1 MKETQIQKIKR
12 AKAIIRTL
20 KRVYPE
26 ARCELDY
33 SNVWELLVATVLSA
47 QCTDKRVNLVTPA
60 LFKKYPRVSDYAQAD
75 VLELEKLIHSTG
87 FYKNKAKN
95 IHGAAQLVLDKYQGQ
110 VPKTMD
116 ELTQIPGVGRK
127 TANVILGNYFGLPS
141 LTVDTHMIRLNRLLG
156 FSSSEDAV
164 KVEYQLMSL
173 VEKKD
178 WVLYTHLIIRH
189 GRVRCIARRPQCD
202 DCEIQE
208 VCSRTGLNDLNR

>member
-1 MKETQIQKIKR
+1 MQETQIQKIKR
-12 AKAIIRTL
+12 AKAIIQVL
-20 KRVYPE
+20 KRVYPN
-26 ARCELDY
+26 ARCELNS

-60 LFKKYPRVSDYAQAD
+60 LFKKYPQVSDYAQAD
-75 VLELEKLIHSTG
+75 VLEMEKIIHSTG
-87 FYKNKAKN
+87 FYKNKSKN
-95 IHGAAQLVLDKYQGQ
+95 IRDAARLVLDKFHGQ

-127 TANVILGNYFGLPS
+127 TANVILGNYFEVPS
-141 LTVDTHMIRLNRLLG
+141 LTVDTHMIRINRLLG

-173 VEKKD
+173 IEKKD
-178 WVLYTHLIIRH
+178 WVLYTHLIIQH

-202 DCEIQE
+202 NCEIQKI
-208 VCSRTGLNDLNR
+208 CHKLGL